1 MKCVNCM
8 NNEILLPNVRIDNRK
23 YLSFNIPR
31 MNLVINATSDIKSI
45 TFIHLKHQNT
55 IKFFLLAMYFQYF
68 ISHINDFE
76 YE

>member
-1 MKCVNCM
+1 M
-8 NNEILLPNVRIDNRK
+8 NNEILLTKVRIDASN
-23 YLSFNIPR
+23 
-31 MNLVINATSDIKSI
+31 IKSI
-45 TFIHLKHQNT
+45 TFIYLKHQNT

>member
-1 MKCVNCM
+1 M
-8 NNEILLPNVRIDNRK
+8 NNEILFLNIRIDDRK
-23 YLSFNIPR
+23 YLSFFD
-31 MNLVINATSDIKSI
+31 INPSPKIKSI
-45 TFIHLKHQNT
+45 NSIHLKHQYT